1 MLLSELEYFRPGSVD
16 EAVRLLS
23 SHDNARVLAGGQT
36 LVNVMKI
43 RFAAPEVLVDVGS
56 IETLRGLVV
65 GPDGAAEIGAM
76 FTYDELERSEEVARF
91 RPVLCDVAGKIA
103 DQQVRNRGT
112 IGGNLCANDPTNHLP
127 PVMVALGAEMTILGP
142 GGERRVAA
150 GDFFQGVYETAVAP
164 GELLTAIRI
173 PAPASDGGDGFG
185 SVTIG
190 KDGTGIV
197 NVAASLRLSGSL
209 SDVRVAIGCVA
220 ATPVRAT
227 AMEGALEGA
236 EPTEAR
242 VRLAAQGLG
251 ASLDPPSDVHASAD
265 YRRHVAEVTAVRAV
279 LQAIDRAL
287 LR

>member
-1 MLLSELEYFRPGSVD
+1 MLLSELEYFRPGSVE

-43 RFAAPEVLVDVGS
+43 RFAAPDVLVDVGA
-56 IETLRGLVV
+56 IESLRAIVV
-65 GPDGAAEIGAM
+65 GSEGEAELGATV
-76 FTYDELERSEEVARF
+76 TYDEIERSAELARV
-91 RPVLCDVAGKIA
+91 RPVLGHVAGKIA

-112 IGGNLCANDPTNHLP
+112 VGGNLCASDPTNHLP
-127 PVMVALGAEMTILGP
+127 PVMVALGAEMTIVGV
-142 GGERRVAA
+142 GGERAVSAEE
-150 GDFFQGVYETAVAP
+150 FFQGVYETAVAQ
-164 GELLTAIRI
+164 GEMLTAVRI
-173 PAPASDGGDGFG
+173 PAPAPDGGDGFA
-185 SVTIG
+185 SLTIG

-197 NVAASLRLSGSL
+197 NVAASLRLNGSL
-209 SDVRVAIGCVA
+209 SGARVVIGCVA

-227 AMEGALEGA
+227 AMEEALEGA

-265 YRRHVAEVTAVRAV
+265 YRRHVAEVMAVRAV

>member
-1 MLLSELEYFRPGSVD
+1 MLLSELEYFRPGSVE

-43 RFAAPEVLVDVGS
+43 RFAAPDVLVDVGA
-56 IETLRGLVV
+56 IESLRAIGV
-65 GPDGAAEIGAM
+65 GPDGEATLGATV
-76 FTYDELERSEEVARF
+76 TYDEIERSEELARV
-91 RPVLCDVAGKIA
+91 RPVLGHVAGKIA

-127 PVMVALGAEMTILGP
+127 PVMVALGAEMTIVGV
-142 GGERRVAA
+142 GGERAVSAEE
-150 GDFFQGVYETAVAP
+150 FFQGVYETAVAP
-164 GELLTAIRI
+164 GEMLTAVRI
-173 PAPASDGGDGFG
+173 PAPAPDGGDGFG
-185 SVTIG
+185 SLTIG

-197 NVAASLRLSGSL
+197 NVAASLRLNGSL
-209 SDVRVAIGCVA
+209 SGVRVVIGCVA
-220 ATPVRAT
+220 ATPVRGT
-227 AMEGALEGA
+227 AMEEALEGA

-242 VRLAAQGLG
+242 VRLAAQDLG

-265 YRRHVAEVTAVRAV
+265 YRRHVAEVMAVRAV

>member
-1 MLLSELEYFRPGSVD
+1 MLLSELQYFRPGSVE

-23 SHDNARVLAGGQT
+23 SYDNARILAGGQT

-43 RFAAPEVLVDVGS
+43 RFASPDVLVDVGS
-56 IETLRGLVV
+56 IESLRGLTVD
-65 GPDGAAEIGAM
+65 PDGAAELGATV
-76 FTYDELERSEEVARF
+76 TYDELERSEELARF

-112 IGGNLCANDPTNHLP
+112 IGGNLCASDPTNHFP
-127 PVMVALGAEMTILGP
+127 PVTVALGAEMTVVGP
-142 GGERRVAA
+142 AGERTVTAEH
-150 GDFFQGVYETAVAP
+150 FFHGVYETAVAP
-164 GELLTAIRI
+164 GEMLTAVRI
-173 PAPASDGGDGFG
+173 PAPAPDGGDGFAAL
-185 SVTIG
+185 TIG

-197 NVAASLRLSGSL
+197 TAAASLRLSGSL
-209 SDVRVAIGCVA
+209 SGVRVAIGCVA

-227 AMEGALEGA
+227 AMEEALEGA

-251 ASLDPPSDVHASAD
+251 ASLGPPSDVHASAD
-265 YRRHVAEVTAVRAV
+265 YRRHVAEVMAVRAV

>member
-1 MLLSELEYFRPGSVD
+1 MLLGELEYFRPGSVE

-23 SHDNARVLAGGQT
+23 ERDNARVLAGGQT

-43 RFAAPEVLVDVGS
+43 RFAAPDVLVDVGR
-56 IETLRGLVV
+56 IESLHGIRVA
-65 GPDGAAEIGAM
+65 PDGAIELGATA
-76 FTYDELERSEEVARF
+76 TYDEIERSEEIGRV
-91 RPVLCDVAGKIA
+91 RPVLAGVAGKIA

-127 PVMVALGAEMTILGP
+127 PLMVALGAEMAIAGLG
-142 GGERRVAA
+142 GGRTVPAEA
-150 GDFFQGVYETAVAP
+150 FFQGVYETAVAP
-164 GELLTAIRI
+164 GELLTAVRI
-173 PAPASDGGDGFG
+173 PAPAPDGGDGFA
-185 SVTIG
+185 SLTIG

-197 NVAASLRLSGSL
+197 NVAASLRLNGALSG
-209 SDVRVAIGCVA
+209 VCVAIGCVA

-227 AMEGALEGA
+227 AMERELEGA

-251 ASLDPPSDVHASAD
+251 ESLDPPSDVHASAA
-265 YRRHVAEVTAVRAV
+265 YRRHVAEVMAVRAV
-279 LQAIDRAL
+279 LRAIDRAL